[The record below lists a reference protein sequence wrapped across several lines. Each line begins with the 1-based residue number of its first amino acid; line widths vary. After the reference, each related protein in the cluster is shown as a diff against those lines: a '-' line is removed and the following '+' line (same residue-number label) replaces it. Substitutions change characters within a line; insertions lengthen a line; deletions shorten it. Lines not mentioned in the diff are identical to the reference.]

1 MEKNTDF
8 VLLEDGKDMK
18 TPRERQLR
26 NATIEW
32 LIKEGESE
40 ETIAKF
46 VNRTC
51 NCMGDPS
58 EPEYF
63 YYGEILLTY
72 GYMSRFYFQY
82 GPEVF
87 CDPEKGGCGAQ
98 HCYEAQGSPAPANYK
113 RAKPRPRIR
122 KTKSRQARNRKRRT
136 P

>member
-51 NCMGDPS
+51 NCMGDRT

-72 GYMSRFYFQY
+72 GYMSRFAFQY

-87 CDPEKGGCGAQ
+87 CHPRKGGCGAQ
-98 HCYEAQGSPAPANYK
+98 HIYEPQSTASPANYK
-113 RAKPRPRIR
+113 RVQKPRPRIR
-122 KTKSRQARNRKRRT
+122 KKHYRRRRT